1 MNAEQLDAVLRI
13 LTRMRANSKHLV
25 DGSGRAAMLAEIDE
39 VDVIAME
46 ELRVSGALDRLR
58 EAVLA
63 CDPASDT
70 FKKMTHQLQELA
82 QEPYEG
88 TVVLLT
94 RNLYEGLLD
103 FVQQV
108 LESLDVQS
116 IPLSTSPR
124 EVPGESGDGCQS

>member
-1 MNAEQLDAVLRI
+1 MLADIDAVD
-13 LTRMRANSKHLV
+13 S
-25 DGSGRAAMLAEIDE
+25 
-39 VDVIAME
+39 IAME

-63 CDPASDT
+63 CDPACDT
-70 FKKMTHQLQELA
+70 FKKTTQQLHELA

-103 FVQQV
+103 LVQQV

-116 IPLSTSPR
+116 APPPKPSC
-124 EVPGESGDGCQS
+124 DGTKY